1 MNFIQRQHSFVKF
14 LIYLAIIFIGGFMLS
29 VILGLIFS
37 GSGDVEDWVFTLSYI
52 IAFLATAILAIVT
65 EHNLLFTLK
74 EQALALRK
82 DISIAQSKT
91 ENVLFQLENLLET
104 HMSHE
109 KDMYIQQDQIQEKNT
124 ETSGLRK
131 KFKTMAQV
139 RNSVREHPNLRSD
152 QDVKRLFDEIV
163 KCHEQLMNQK
173 TLYNNVAAKYN
184 AGTQKVLA
192 KIFSKFWKLEKLNY
206 YTEEPDI
213 LLED

>member
-37 GSGDVEDWVFTLSYI
+37 GEGDVDDWVFTLSYI
-52 IAFLATAILAIVT
+52 IAFLATAILAIIT
-65 EHNLLFTLK
+65 EHNLLITLK

-82 DISIAQSKT
+82 DISIAQTKT

-109 KDMYIQQDQIQEKNT
+109 KDMYIQPDQIQEKKT
-124 ETSGLRK
+124 ETRGLAK
-131 KFKTMAQV
+131 KLKTMAQV

-152 QDVKRLFDEIV
+152 QDVMRLFDEII

-173 TLYNNVAAKYN
+173 TRYNNAASKYN

-192 KIFSKFWKLEKLNY
+192 KIFAKQWKLEKLDY
-206 YTEEPDI
+206 YDEEPDI
-213 LLED
+213 LIED